1 MLKQRVITA
10 FAMLFGLLGAVFLTP
25 RAGWMAVSSAVV
37 GVAAWEWAGLGARSG
52 VSRFLFSFATVAFF
66 GVAVVAI
73 GLAEAPVSHS
83 AGLAAVLASG
93 AGFWLVVAPFWLSAK
108 WPMHRSGVGTIVG
121 WLVII
126 PAGVALVVLR
136 DFDPWM
142 LLAAMAVVWVA
153 DIAAYFVG
161 RAFGK
166 RKLAPAISPGKSWEG
181 AIGAV
186 VFVLIFGIVVATT
199 WAGLGVDIRRDM
211 GSLLAYV
218 AILVLLTG
226 VSIIGDLFE
235 SLAKRQAGVKDSG
248 NILPGHGGML
258 DRIDSLTS
266 TLPLVALALVLLR
279 G

>member
-10 FAMLFGLLGAVFLTP
+10 FAMLFGLLGAVFLMP
-25 RAGWMAVSSAVV
+25 RGGWMAVCSAVV
-37 GVAAWEWAGLGARSG
+37 GVAAWEWRGLQARSG
-52 VSRFLFSFATVAFF
+52 VSRFLFSFVTVSFF
-66 GVAVVAI
+66 GATVVAI
-73 GLAEAPVSHS
+73 GLAETPASYS
-83 AGLAAVLASG
+83 AGLASVLACG
-93 AGFWLVVAPFWLSAK
+93 VGFWLAIAPFWLGAK
-108 WPMHRSGVGTIVG
+108 WPMHRPGVGTMVG
-121 WLVII
+121 WLVIV

-136 DFDPWM
+136 DIDPWM
-142 LLAAMAVVWVA
+142 LLAAMSVVWVA

-166 RKLAPAISPGKSWEG
+166 IKLAPSISPGKSWEG

-199 WAGLGVDIRRDM
+199 WPALGVDIRR
-211 GSLLAYV
+211 GVGTQLAYAAV
-218 AILVLLTG
+218 LVLLTG
-226 VSIIGDLFE
+226 VSIVGDLFE

-248 NILPGHGGML
+248 SILPGHGGLL

-279 G
+279 E